1 MSLCL
6 TEWVLASAGSGVAQ
20 TAADTAIAATA
31 AVVCAPTLGLAAREG
46 KAWLAAATQRLK
58 GEKHGSS
65 AVWARAEQLLAL
77 IECSPPEE
85 LESSSGAV
93 AAALLVFLRPQELP
107 QTRACTLSTLA
118 SFAERIVGSSS
129 SSNTQSRRAAIVT
142 HLPKLVP
149 LVLGCIS
156 EPSENAATVA
166 VELNA
171 ASLDCLARLLS
182 ALRTSMRP
190 YLARIEASVGSLLAA
205 HSEVKQCPMILCYL
219 YALGCCNFEH
229 QPLRKH
235 FRQSG
240 SCLCLTCANMHTRAN
255 MHTESRSLYIMRL
268 LC

>member
-6 TEWVLASAGSGVAQ
+6 TDWVLASAGGGD
-20 TAADTAIAATA
+20 AAVSAGDTAVAATA

-46 KAWLAAATQRLK
+46 KAWLTAATQRPK
-58 GEKHGSS
+58 GEKNGSS

-85 LESSSGAV
+85 LETSCGAV

-107 QTRACTLSTLA
+107 QTRACTLCALA

-129 SSNTQSRRAAIVT
+129 TSNTQSRRAAIVT

-156 EPSENAATVA
+156 ESSATAATAA

-171 ASLDCLARLLS
+171 ASLDCLVRLLA

-190 YLARIEASVGSLLAA
+190 YLARIEASVGGLLAA
-205 HSEVKQCPMILCYL
+205 HSEVHSTDYEQLAILPVRIYYDL
-219 YALGCCNFEH
+219 NLVKII
-229 QPLRKH
+229 L
-235 FRQSG
+235 
-240 SCLCLTCANMHTRAN
+240 LT
-255 MHTESRSLYIMRL
+255 E
-268 LC
+268 